1 MHIIA
6 ITINLIAII
15 ILSIGLF
22 HDFKH
27 PKHKAIFGY
36 NVVWS
41 MLLYVITISLTAIYQ
56 FIINRNLFGVILLLC
71 AIMPFIIG
79 KLVKFKTLKIYTI
92 IQIFCFLISLIT
104 MLMII

>member
-6 ITINLIAII
+6 IIINLIAII

-22 HDFKH
+22 HDFTD

-41 MLLYVITISLTAIYQ
+41 MMLYVITISLSAIHQ
-56 FIINRNLFGVILLLC
+56 FIINHNSFGTILLLC

-79 KLVKFKTLKIYTI
+79 KLVKFKTLKIYTT
-92 IQIFCFLISLIT
+92 IQIICFLISLIT
-104 MLMII
+104 LLIIF